1 MNTPIAIHLVAAVYA
16 IVVGGL
22 QLAFPKGIQQ
32 HRYLGRSWM
41 IAMLITALSSF
52 WIKSFMPLWL
62 SFGPIHILSA
72 WIIICVIISTLAAWR
87 HRIKQHKYYSIG
99 AYIGLVGAGVG
110 TLAPGRYLNQILF
123 GG

>member
-1 MNTPIAIHLVAAVYA
+1 MNTPIAIHLVAALYA

-22 QLAFPKGIQQ
+22 QLVLPKGTQP

-52 WIKSFMPLWL
+52 WIKSFMPLWF
-62 SFGPIHILSA
+62 SFGPIHILSV
-72 WIIICVIISTLAAWR
+72 WVIICVIISTLAAR
-87 HRIKQHKYYSIG
+87 QRRIKQHKYYAIG
-99 AYIGLVGAGVG
+99 AYIGLVGAGLG